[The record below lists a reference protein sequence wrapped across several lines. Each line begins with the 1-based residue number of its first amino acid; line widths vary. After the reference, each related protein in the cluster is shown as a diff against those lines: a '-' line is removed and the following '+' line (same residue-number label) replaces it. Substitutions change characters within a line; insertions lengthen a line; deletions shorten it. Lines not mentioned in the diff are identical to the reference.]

1 MIFLDV
7 PNLDPSNYPYSVVYD
22 CGDIDYLLCS
32 CRSKGAAKIN
42 RKKLQHLFD
51 KKLLIVKTGRI
62 RSRGVMT
69 EQEEIITDVRR
80 PEHVLYCPGG
90 TR

>member
-1 MIFLDV
+1 MIHLSV
-7 PNLDPSNYPYSVVYD
+7 PNLDPSNHPWSVVYD

-32 CRSKGAAKIN
+32 CGTKSAAKIN

-51 KKLLIVKTGRI
+51 KKLVIVKTSRV

-69 EQEEIITDVRR
+69 EQEEIIIDVRR
-80 PEHVLYCPGG
+80 PEHLIIGG
-90 TR
+90 GY